1 MTNFLVKWEGLVS
14 TMLVLLIGGGV
25 WVIQSIHSIDL
36 SIERLTI
43 KVESLEDKPKAM
55 IDQALLTQIKQTS
68 MILERLDKRLIVLER
83 EE

>member
-14 TMLVLLIGGGV
+14 SMLVMLIGGGI